1 MNLIKYLYLFSIV
14 LLIIVAQTSTSL
26 AQGVGINNSNSPPDG
41 SAMLD
46 VFSNNKGV
54 LIPRLTTSE
63 QLNIPSPATGLL
75 IFNNDSAYFMYFDG
89 NFWIS
94 WCHTPCLP
102 PPPKP
107 IAVAGPDITICNGDF
122 ANLNGSCSNCT
133 GSVIYSWSATP
144 PTGNMSDP
152 NISNPVVNPTTTT
165 TYTLTVTAAS
175 GVGTDNV
182 VVTVW
187 DVPPT
192 PGPISGPTPI
202 CPLEGDLTYSVPAL
216 PNNPPVTYHWYVESG
231 DTILSGQGT
240 NVVVVNFMCA
250 KLLPTRVCV
259 YAENVCGFSDTAYF
273 TVNEPP
279 PPCAGEIDLTDA
291 RDGKIY
297 KIIELGCQCWMGQNL
312 NIGSMVIPVFAGEYP
327 TLTNI
332 PGQWEKWCYGD
343 VPANC
348 DTFGGYYDWNHA
360 VQHWD
365 TNFTQAPSYPVVQG
379 ICPSGWH
386 IPTSPEFQT
395 LWNFVDSCT
404 GTYKSADYNFNPMGH
419 PDSNAVGDK
428 IKFAQDCSMLHFASR
443 TNPIDCGVSGFNAEQ
458 AGFWLLVFWI
468 VKGYSADYWSATR
481 RSVNGADT
489 WQAKLMS
496 SGFGIENG
504 AAGNY
509 QQIGFSIRCL
519 KD

>member
-1 MNLIKYLYLFSIV
+1 MLKLYKGF
-14 LLIIVAQTSTSL
+14 LIILCCIAQTITVF

-63 QLNIPSPATGLL
+63 QLNISSPATGLL

-89 NFWIS
+89 SYWIS

-133 GSVIYSWSATP
+133 GSVLYSWSATP
-144 PTGNMSDP
+144 PTGNISNP
-152 NISNPVVNPTTTT
+152 NISNPVVNPTITT

-175 GVGTDNV
+175 GVGTDDL

-187 DVPPT
+187 DVPPK
-192 PGPISGPTPI
+192 PGPISGPTPV
-202 CPLEGDLTYSVPAL
+202 CPLEGDLTYSVPVI
-216 PNNPPVTYHWYVESG
+216 PGPPPVTYHWYVESG

-240 NVVVVNFMCA
+240 NVIVVNFMCA

-273 TVNEPP
+273 TVNKPP
-279 PPCAGEIDLTDA
+279 PPCQGEIDLTDA
-291 RDGKIY
+291 RDGEVY
-297 KIIELGCQCWMGQNL
+297 KIVELGCQCWMGQNL
-312 NIGSMVIPVFAGEYP
+312 NVGTMTMGGGSFHQTDV
-327 TLTNI
+327 
-332 PGQWEKWCYGD
+332 PGVWEKWCFSN

-348 DTFGGYYDWNHA
+348 DSFGAIYEWRYALQW
-360 VQHWD
+360 WD
-365 TNFTQAPSYPVVQG
+365 TNFTQPPAPRQG
-379 ICPSGWH
+379 ICPTGWH
-386 IPTSPEFQT
+386 IPDDAEWGV
-395 LWNFVDSCT
+395 LYNFVDSCV
-404 GTYKSADYNFNPMGH
+404 GTYMTADYGYGGDTN
-419 PDSNAVGDK
+419 SVGDK
-428 IKFAQDCSMLHFASR
+428 LKMAWACSNYSDPLDCAA
-443 TNPIDCGVSGFNAEQ
+443 SGFDMEQ
-458 AGFWLLVFWI
+458 AGFVYWLWLVQGLTSYHI
-468 VKGYSADYWSATR
+468 SATR
-481 RSVNGADT
+481 SSKEDVRIWENKNISPWFIPYDLPHDFGCSV
-489 WQAKLMS
+489 
-496 SGFGIENG
+496 
-504 AAGNY
+504 
-509 QQIGFSIRCL
+509 RCI